1 LKKITEESLQ
11 RAWLAHL
18 NSDPDQVIEILAS
31 DNVLAQSHDD
41 IDPAVLLG
49 LALHQRGRTL
59 EAADVIEK
67 ASLLGPIT
75 DEARIALASCYAQL
89 RRIDL
94 ARELYLELALSRRLD
109 ADLMLKVAAGL
120 AAIDSPQLAMK
131 VCEWITEKDDSV
143 GQAYYDMGVY
153 SARCG
158 NALYLTEALTRRAI
172 QLDSGNFHFRVGL
185 ASLLIQLQRD
195 QEALEVVLSFET
207 MQVQQATC
215 FSCLQRIADL
225 LTRHQ
230 HFDLAKHCQARFDAL
245 RAEHAG
251 NSTH

>member
-1 LKKITEESLQ
+1 
-11 RAWLAHL
+11 AHL
-18 NSDPDQVIEILAS
+18 RSDSDQVIRLLAS
-31 DNVLAQSHDD
+31 DNVLTQSHDD
-41 IDPAVLLG
+41 LEPAVLLG

-89 RRIDL
+89 RRTDL

-109 ADLMLKVAAGL
+109 AGLMLKVAAGL

-131 VCEWITEKDDSV
+131 VCEWITEKDDTV

-172 QLDSGNFHFRVGL
+172 QLDSGNVHFRVGL

-195 QEALEVVLSFET
+195 DEALEVVLSFEKT
-207 MQVQQATC
+207 QLQQATC
-215 FSCLQRIADL
+215 FSCLQQIADL

-230 HFDLAKHCQARFDAL
+230 QLELATECQKRSNEL
-245 RAEHAG
+245 RAERAA
-251 NSTH
+251 NATL